1 MKKAILFLLM
11 LCLYTISAY
20 SSNHIYLIIGSYSN
34 GTTPGISVYD
44 FNIQSGDF
52 SSIRETRNIV
62 NPSYLVVS
70 PDEKRIY
77 SVNETQQG
85 AVSAFHFDK
94 TTGTL
99 SFINSQLT
107 EGANPCY
114 INMDTGQ
121 NFIVTANYSGG
132 SISYFPLTKEGAI
145 EPLHKVWNID
155 SLSHI
160 HTAVFSPDNK
170 YLFVTDLGLDKIYKF
185 NVEADHSLTF
195 DTENITSLPVG
206 SGPRH
211 LAFHP
216 NGKFL
221 YCINERN
228 GTVSAFNYQH
238 GMLTA
243 IHTIDSDINPDSKR
257 KGSADIHLTP
267 NGKFL
272 YSSNR
277 LREDG
282 IAIFSVDSKKGRL
295 KKVGYQKTG
304 IHPRNFIISPNGK
317 FLLCANRN
325 SNNVQIFEINQ
336 KTGLL
341 HDTGK
346 EIVLD
351 QPVCLKWVTKQ

>member
-1 MKKAILFLLM
+1 MKRQILLLLM
-11 LCLYTISAY
+11 LCLCTVSMYG
-20 SSNHIYLIIGSYSN
+20 SNKIYLVIGSYSN
-34 GTTPGISVYD
+34 GNTSGISVYD
-44 FNIQSGDF
+44 FDIQSGEFD
-52 SSIRETRNIV
+52 SVSDMKGII
-62 NPSYLVVS
+62 NPSYLAVS
-70 PDEKRIY
+70 PDEKFIY
-77 SVNETQQG
+77 SVNETQDG
-85 AVSAFHFDK
+85 AVSAFSFDK
-94 TTGTL
+94 KTGTL
-99 SFINSQLT
+99 NFMNSQLT

-114 INMDTGQ
+114 ITIDKGQ

-132 SISYFPLTKEGAI
+132 NVSYFPLTKDGTI
-145 EPLHKVWNID
+145 EPLQKVWDMD

-160 HTAVFSPDNK
+160 HTAVFSPD
-170 YLFVTDLGLDKIYKF
+170 YQSLFVTDLGVDKIYKF
-185 NVEADHSLTF
+185 NVKADYSLTL
-195 DTENITSLPVG
+195 DTENTTSLPIG

-221 YCINERN
+221 YSINERN
-228 GTVSAFNYQH
+228 GTVTAFQYQN
-238 GMLTA
+238 GILTS
-243 IHTIDSDINPDSKR
+243 IQTIDSDINLDSKR

-282 IAIFSVDSKKGRL
+282 IAIFSVDSKKGTL

-346 EIVLD
+346 EIVLN
-351 QPVCLKWVTKQ
+351 QPVCLKWISK